1 MNSALFAETVRL
13 AQQARGTYARHMDDD
28 EKIK

>member
-13 AQQARGTYARHMDDD
+13 AQQARGTYAHMDDD

>member
-13 AQQARGTYARHMDDD
+13 AQQARGTYAQHMDD